1 METEQDSMEEEDM
14 EIDHLENTDS
24 NQQENIEIDQENSE
38 NTQPEKPVLLTAC
51 SFLVPFNVF
60 TLVSGQSL
68 LIPLTNINCR
78 FETVF
83 SSPSV

>member
-1 METEQDSMEEEDM
+1 MFFKNKHVITSIGDCQD
-14 EIDHLENTDS
+14 
-24 NQQENIEIDQENSE
+24 
-38 NTQPEKPVLLTAC
+38 VLLPLEAVIDC
-51 SFLVPFNVF
+51 GLEVLSFALTKAN
-60 TLVSGQSL
+60 